1 MPLARARVLYY
12 IYHVRCETGGVC
24 PESSVVTNR
33 YGIGN
38 IRDFLQALLPIL
50 LTRTFEMLFC
60 TSKTAILKILQI
72 ADTERI
78 LRHGNILK
86 KRVQF

>member
-24 PESSVVTNR
+24 PESSVLTNR
-33 YGIGN
+33 YGIDN

-60 TSKTAILKILQI
+60 TPKTAILKVLQI
-72 ADTERI
+72 ADNEHI
-78 LRHGNILK
+78 SQYGNILK
-86 KRVQF
+86 KRVHF